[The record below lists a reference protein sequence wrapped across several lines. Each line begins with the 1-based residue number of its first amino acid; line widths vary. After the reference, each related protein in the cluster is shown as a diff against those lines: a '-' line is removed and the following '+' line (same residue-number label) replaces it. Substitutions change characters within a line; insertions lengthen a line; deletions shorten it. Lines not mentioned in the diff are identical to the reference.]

1 MKYRKLIKVHSLL
14 LIVITGCDL
23 LWDHGVDGQ
32 LFGNYTMENSNVTI
46 HRIKRRTQP
55 QNGFFF
61 PIAMYTVR
69 HHKPPN
75 DRGREV
81 RPETW
86 EYRGQYFYGYR
97 PKPNSSR
104 RRAARLLAA
113 GLPLLLAPLLSIL
126 FSFPVVIPV
135 AQMTAVT
142 TGAALPGQFGVPAFG
157 RRRKRR
163 RRAEPLQKSPERTAR
178 LKELEVVT
186 DYLQQ
191 VNYDEK
197 QQSRVMVNYLQCN
210 GLLSPDDHC
219 LERLS
224 CEFGDPANEKAP
236 ELERTVT
243 SILLGHMLD
252 NEFIPKPFKKRLKAA
267 ATHGRHNSGKCNKF
281 FCHYVDNNWDFTST
295 YPQTAERPVETH
307 IHHKDNIL
315 PLTKFFP
322 RYGPCAAEK

>member
-1 MKYRKLIKVHSLL
+1 MEYRSPRTYLLL
-14 LIVITGCDL
+14 LIAVLGCIL
-23 LWDHGVDGQ
+23 QWSHGTDGGKQ
-32 LFGNYTMENSNVTI
+32 DNYSLEHSKEFDNSTA
-46 HRIKRRTQP
+46 HRIKRRTQS
-55 QNGFFF
+55 QSGFFF

-75 DRGREV
+75 DRGRAV

-97 PKPNSSR
+97 PKPNSGR

-113 GLPLLLAPLLSIL
+113 GLPLLLAPLLSII
-126 FSFPVVIPV
+126 FSFPVVVPV

-142 TGAALPGQFGVPAFG
+142 TGAALQGPLGAPIFG
-157 RRRKRR
+157 RRRRR
-163 RRAEPLQKSPERTAR
+163 RRVDPPPYSPERKAR
-178 LKELEVVT
+178 LKELEVVS
-186 DYLQQ
+186 DYLHQ
-191 VNYDEK
+191 VNYDEN

-236 ELERTVT
+236 QLERTVT
-243 SILLGHMLD
+243 SILLGHMLN

-267 ATHGRHNSGKCNKF
+267 ATHGRHNTGQCNKF
-281 FCHYVDNNWDFTST
+281 FCNYVDNNWDFTST
-295 YPQTAERPVETH
+295 YPHSQEKPAE
-307 IHHKDNIL
+307 
-315 PLTKFFP
+315 FSS
-322 RYGPCAAEK
+322 GPQAIPAHPSIQG